1 MSSYR
6 RTILVTGS
14 NTGIG
19 YALVRLLAQKGHNV
33 YLASRNDAAGKE
45 AQ

>member
-1 MSSYR
+1 MSSYT

-19 YALVRLLAQKGHNV
+19 LALVRILAQKGNMV
-33 YLASRNDAAGKE
+33 YLASRNEASGKE